1 VLDWC
6 ATAVDAGTEC
16 RLQAVNSLS
25 KMVELEDAVKDLK
38 AQLEEL
44 IAAKEE
50 DETAML
56 YKFRDLLNEKKLKIR
71 EQQRAIDSQ
80 LLGQRASSATAD
92 MSPAPPP
99 PTTKKNAGASRPTKR
114 KAQSYAATGDTPD
127 SDGTEAMDIDKVK
140 EEEKENDDD
149 ETGGETQTESVAST
163 YGDSEDGNDVA
174 SRSHASVFNKPAQEE
189 PPAPAGKKAAA
200 QPPPKRSLPFAKSK
214 PRAAAAQTKK
224 GAESE
229 TDSDDEL

>member
-1 VLDWC
+1 
-6 ATAVDAGTEC
+6 
-16 RLQAVNSLS
+16 
-25 KMVELEDAVKDLK
+25 MVELEDTVKGLK

-71 EQQRAIDSQ
+71 EQQKAIDSQ
-80 LLGQRASSATAD
+80 LLGQKMSSATVD
-92 MSPAPPP
+92 MSTAPLPP
-99 PTTKKNAGASRPTKR
+99 QTKKKAGASRPTKR
-114 KAQSYAATGDTPD
+114 KAQSSAVTEDTPE
-127 SDGTEAMDIDKVK
+127 SDETESMDVDKVK
-140 EEEKENDDD
+140 EEENDD
-149 ETGGETQTESVAST
+149 EESGGETQTESVAST
-163 YGDSEDGNDVA
+163 DDDSEDDNDVA
-174 SRSHASVFNKPAQEE
+174 SRSHASSFNKPAQAE

-214 PRAAAAQTKK
+214 PHAAAAQNKK